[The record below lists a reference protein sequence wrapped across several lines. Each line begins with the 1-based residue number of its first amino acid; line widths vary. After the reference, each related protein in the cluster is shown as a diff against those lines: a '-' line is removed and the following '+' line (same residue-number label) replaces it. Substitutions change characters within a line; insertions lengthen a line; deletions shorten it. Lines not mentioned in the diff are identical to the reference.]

1 MPAWQGLAFAARHD
15 LLNAGGFLVVGA
27 AAAATLNVVV
37 PQSWLGTV
45 AGIPMV
51 SLLTL
56 AVLAVVLA
64 ICSEAD
70 AFVAASLTGFSST
83 AQLAFMVVGPTVDLK
98 LVALQSGSFGRSFA
112 LRFAPA
118 TFVVAMVASAVVGWW
133 VL

>member
-1 MPAWQGLAFAARHD
+1 
-15 LLNAGGFLVVGA
+15 
-27 AAAATLNVVV
+27 
-37 PQSWLGTV
+37 V
-45 AGIPMV
+45 AGIPV
-51 SLLTL
+51 LSLLTL

-83 AQLAFMVVGPTVDLK
+83 AQLAFMVVGPSVDLK

-118 TFVVAMVASAVVGWW
+118 TFAVAVVASAIVGWW
-133 VL
+133 LL